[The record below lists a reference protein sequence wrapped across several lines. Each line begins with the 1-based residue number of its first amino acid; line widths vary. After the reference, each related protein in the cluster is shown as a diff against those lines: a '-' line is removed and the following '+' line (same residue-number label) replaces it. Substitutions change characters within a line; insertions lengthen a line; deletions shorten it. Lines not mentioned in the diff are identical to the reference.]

1 MTTERMLELLLL
13 FKTKEYVSVNGKPI
27 DRDKHCRRY
36 LELMREFLNP
46 YVIDNAEKS
55 EQTLYS

>member
-27 DRDKHCRRY
+27 DRNKHYRRY
-36 LELMREFLNP
+36 LELIREFLNP

-55 EQTLYS
+55 E

>member
-13 FKTKEYVSVNGKPI
+13 IKTKEYMLIDGKHV
-27 DRDKHCRRY
+27 DKNKRYKRY

-55 EQTLYS
+55 E